1 MDFLTL
7 FSLENAVDLTC
18 FVQIAIPMF
27 LLYVVGSAERRKL
40 TASIEELKE
49 MLEKKQQEKN
59 PEN

>member
-1 MDFLTL
+1 M
-7 FSLENAVDLTC
+7 DLTC
-18 FVQIAIPMF
+18 FVQITIPMF

-49 MLEKKQQEKN
+49 MLEKQQQEKN

>member
-1 MDFLTL
+1 M
-7 FSLENAVDLTC
+7 DLTC
-18 FVQIAIPMF
+18 FVQITIPMF